1 MGSGYESKKTV
12 SLWQC
17 ILIGLI
23 IALVVGV
30 VTGCIVANSYDKN
43 QVASS
48 NENQSSSVNEIS
60 VSEGNSVAVSEKVS
74 PSVVF
79 ISNIVDSRNLYNS
92 YFGFGGYGNSSNGYG
107 DSEDSDEEDVVY
119 STGSGVIYS
128 EDGYIITNNHVVEGA
143 DKVRVQ
149 LYDGT
154 EYDATV
160 IGTDEQSD
168 LAVIKIEA
176 TGLTAAEFG
185 DSDDLVVG
193 EMAVAIGNP
202 GGADF
207 VNSVTQGIISGLNRN
222 VEVSEGQFMTL
233 VQTDAAI
240 NPGNSGGALCNG
252 EGQVIGINTIKIS
265 SNDFEGMGFAI
276 PSNTV
281 IDICTQLMENGKVS
295 RPALQVGIYTDI
307 TAQMASYYGLD
318 VDYGILVKPAEG
330 GAAAKAGLEN
340 YDIIIAIDGNKVE
353 TTSELQKYLYEKNIG
368 DTVTVTVNRDGQ
380 NLDFDVVLGELE

>member
-1 MGSGYESKKTV
+1 MGSGYSERKTV
-12 SLWQC
+12 ALWQC
-17 ILIGLI
+17 ILMGLI

-30 VTGCIVANSYDKN
+30 VTGSVVAHKFEANQALPETTNNSGG
-43 QVASS
+43 SS
-48 NENQSSSVNEIS
+48 ATVVSVDNGSSVD
-60 VSEGNSVAVSEKVS
+60 VSQKVN

-79 ISNIVDSRNLYNS
+79 ISNLVDQSSLNS
-92 YFGFGGYGNSSNGYG
+92 YYGMFGYGSYG
-107 DSEDSDEEDVVY
+107 NDSEDEDVVY

-160 IGTDEQSD
+160 VGTDSQSD
-168 LAVIKIEA
+168 LAVIKIDA
-176 TGLTAAEFG
+176 TGLTAADFG
-185 DSDDLVVG
+185 NSDDIVVG
-193 EMAVAIGNP
+193 ETAIAIGNP

-222 VEVSEGQFMTL
+222 VEVSSGQYMTL

-252 EGQVIGINTIKIS
+252 KGEVIGINTIKIS
-265 SNDFEGMGFAI
+265 SSNFEGMGFAI

-281 IDICTQLMENGKVS
+281 LDICQQLMDNGKVS
-295 RPALQVGIYTDI
+295 RPALQVGIYGDV
-307 TAQMASYYGLD
+307 TAQTAEYYGLS
-318 VDYGILVKPAEG
+318 VDYGVMVKPQDG
-330 GAAAKAGLEN
+330 GAAAKAGMEN
-340 YDIIIAIDGNKVE
+340 GDIIIAIDGKKVE
-353 TTSELQKYLYEKNIG
+353 TTTELQKYLYEKNIG
-368 DTVTVTVNRDGQ
+368 DTAEITVNRDGKEVK
-380 NLDFDVVLGELE
+380 LEVVLGELE